1 MDGFTDHFTV
11 IFGFIYHETLT
22 FVDFHTTRVIVV
34 YKIWPAFTFA
44 ASLLQLFVFFC
55 ECINHFPPAPHK
67 AALQLCLCNHLL
79 IQKQLCLHDH
89 LTGTGAAANTSD
101 SGMSFSGTS
110 GPIPFQASRGWFDC
124 LKKCDGLHNVKLTGI
139 PLRTMRQLQPSLF
152 NSRSSLRR
160 KSMHQSNSSMQTR
173 LPVLGKK
180 MPTWTFISKWE
191 KTASGVNAAKD
202 RISLLLCANTKGDCM
217 IKLVVLYHSLNPHS
231 GQKEAHSAHILESQ
245 QKGVGNSCHLHGL
258 GPQLFR
264 PLSGEILGSKETLLQ
279 GSSAGG

>member
-1 MDGFTDHFTV
+1 MDGFPDRFTV

-124 LKKCDGLHNVKLTGI
+124 LKKCDGLHNVKLTGKHSSADHEAAATFSI
-139 PLRTMRQLQPSLF
+139 QFAQLIEEKVDAPEQFFNADETSLF
-152 NSRSSLRR
+152 WKKKCPRELSSQSERRQHRESMLQRTGYLFSSVPTPKWIAWSNWWCCSIPKPTLRSKRSTLCSYFGEPTERR
-160 KSMHQSNSSMQTR
+160 
-173 LPVLGKK
+173 G
-180 MPTWTFISKWE
+180 
-191 KTASGVNAAKD
+191 
-202 RISLLLCANTKGDCM
+202 
-217 IKLVVLYHSLNPHS
+217 
-231 GQKEAHSAHILESQ
+231 
-245 QKGVGNSCHLHGL
+245 
-258 GPQLFR
+258 
-264 PLSGEILGSKETLLQ
+264 
-279 GSSAGG
+279 